1 MTTKR
6 TFTIQASE
14 IGFTGGVY
22 KSDLPSKA
30 SKKAAKR
37 LFELIQDKTSPYHA
51 KHANLTKV
59 KFILREKSQ
68 GSAKKTFFY
77 EAEKKDLASPKIVKV
92 KAPTNPKAD
101 ADGFITYEV
110 TKKIQVKAYA
120 ETHHNFQ
127 DLAQDL

>member
-1 MTTKR
+1 MSNKR

-37 LFELIQDKTSPYHA
+37 LFELIEDKNGPYHS
-51 KHANLTKV
+51 KFSNLTKV
-59 KFILREKSQ
+59 KFILREKTQSSQ
-68 GSAKKTFFY
+68 KKTFFY
-77 EAEKKDLASPKIVKV
+77 EAEKQNLSSPKIVKV

-101 ADGFITYEV
+101 ADGFITYTV

-127 DLAQDL
+127 QLAQEL